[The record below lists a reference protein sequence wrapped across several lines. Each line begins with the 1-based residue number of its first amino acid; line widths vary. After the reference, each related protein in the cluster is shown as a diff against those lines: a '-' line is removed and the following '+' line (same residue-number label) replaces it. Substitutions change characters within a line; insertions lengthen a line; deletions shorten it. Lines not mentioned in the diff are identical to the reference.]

1 MQSVYKLVSTVNQFY
16 REINPATLSGAIDVI
31 VVQQPNGDLACSPF
45 HVRFGK
51 LSVLRPQ
58 EKKVEMTVNG
68 KVVDFPMKIGE
79 AGEAF
84 FVFQTDKMVPQELQ
98 TSPLAGPTE
107 YSLTEE
113 RTGFTTPIYDF
124 GRNNILGS
132 DFGAEEGA
140 SDPENATDLESAI
153 SNAVVPVGFTS
164 DDETNAGKV
173 IVQIDSLE
181 EVHEVERNIVNGQT
195 NSNIAE
201 VNLQQQD
208 SKLEYDYGSNII
220 STEKSEM
227 NEKLDY
233 ISCKLQNEG
242 VEFDNVQTNEGVEF
256 DNVQTNE
263 GVEYDNVQ
271 TNEGVEYDNVQTNDM
286 SHNDFH
292 LESKIDITE
301 QSSIDDGE
309 ILEDKISNNERPL
322 SMPLYEPVNDPKHT
336 AEWSWGWGTLPVRT
350 SDKMEHWQES
360 SDNKEWKDHEKQTE
374 NTSGVQIEDK
384 NYCFEMSLCGSD
396 TFGSDEKTDAELFR
410 KHLITFEKFTENP
423 QLLNDK
429 ALVIKYEDRLDTS
442 ESQEQQ
448 FYAKTLRLT
457 SDQLGANTMT
467 FSVATFYQGKATCV
481 AKLFFWDDDTHIVV
495 SDIDGT
501 ITKSDAL
508 GHVFTMIGKDW
519 THYGVAK
526 LYSDIHKNGY
536 QILYLTSRAIGQ
548 ADYTRDYLEKVKQDK
563 YQLPEGPVIMSPDRL
578 LTAFHREVIM
588 RKPEA
593 FKIACLRDVRK
604 LFGDRNPFFAG
615 FGNRITDALS
625 YRSVNIPSSRIFT
638 IDTNGEVKLEL
649 LAGYNY
655 VDLSDLVDQIF
666 PHIDSKW
673 DTIYNDWN
681 YWKPDLPEIELPPE
695 IYEVSTLSPQ
705 KSGSDTMSVTEDQY
719 GEEDD
724 SDFEADIP
732 ADIDLREYPY

>member
-1 MQSVYKLVSTVNQFY
+1 GSRIRMQSVYKLVSTVNQFY

-84 FVFQTDKMVPQELQ
+84 FVFQTDNMVPQELQ

-107 YSLTEE
+107 FSLTEE
-113 RTGFTTPIYDF
+113 PDFLDLGASSARDSPVSKDSTQIYDF

-132 DFGAEEGA
+132 DFGTEEGA

-181 EVHEVERNIVNGQT
+181 EVHEVERTIVNGQT
-195 NSNIAE
+195 DSNTVE
-201 VNLQQQD
+201 VNLQQQV
-208 SKLEYDYGSNII
+208 SEYDHGSNII

-233 ISCKLQNEG
+233 ISSKLR
-242 VEFDNVQTNEGVEF
+242 
-256 DNVQTNE
+256 
-263 GVEYDNVQ
+263 
-271 TNEGVEYDNVQTNDM
+271 NEGVEYDNVQTNDM
-286 SHNDFH
+286 SHNDSVIGVRSDFH
-292 LESKIDITE
+292 PESKIDITE

-309 ILEDKISNNERPL
+309 ILEDKKSNNERAL
-322 SMPLYEPVNDPKHT
+322 SMPLVHSNWGKSDGPFSDTELDETRKPEKPSERRIHRTSPLSDTELEYEPVNDPKNT

-374 NTSGVQIEDK
+374 NTSGVQIGDK

-396 TFGSDEKTDAELFR
+396 TFGRDEKMDAELFR

-429 ALVIKYEDRLDTS
+429 ALVIKYEDRYLTWATAAPLIISLVVFKKPLPDSTM
-442 ESQEQQ
+442 
-448 FYAKTLRLT
+448 TLLT
-457 SDQLGANTMT
+457 SNRSEELRSN
-467 FSVATFYQGKATCV
+467 KR
-481 AKLFFWDDDTHIVV
+481 K
-495 SDIDGT
+495 
-501 ITKSDAL
+501 
-508 GHVFTMIGKDW
+508 
-519 THYGVAK
+519 
-526 LYSDIHKNGY
+526 YSLRG
-536 QILYLTSRAIGQ
+536 LSRWWSRSSSPQ
-548 ADYTRDYLEKVKQDK
+548 
-563 YQLPEGPVIMSPDRL
+563 PV
-578 LTAFHREVIM
+578 
-588 RKPEA
+588 
-593 FKIACLRDVRK
+593 
-604 LFGDRNPFFAG
+604 
-615 FGNRITDALS
+615 
-625 YRSVNIPSSRIFT
+625 
-638 IDTNGEVKLEL
+638 
-649 LAGYNY
+649 
-655 VDLSDLVDQIF
+655 
-666 PHIDSKW
+666 
-673 DTIYNDWN
+673 DTIEESNDEKAHN
-681 YWKPDLPEIELPPE
+681 NTKN
-695 IYEVSTLSPQ
+695 
-705 KSGSDTMSVTEDQY
+705 
-719 GEEDD
+719 
-724 SDFEADIP
+724 
-732 ADIDLREYPY
+732 